1 MRCLNEPIARR
12 ANREDECT
20 GRFWEAR
27 FKCQKLDDEG
37 ATLACMTYVDLNPV
51 RAGMAETLEA
61 SDFTSAQDRTVARRA
76 RRQLD
81 GAPPRPT
88 PAQEPLLARARA
100 EATRD
105 SWLAPCPTAT
115 PSEFHP
121 EIPAAPRSELPPD
134 LLPEPRTGPS
144 PSVELRLPA
153 DPPSLL
159 AGLSEERYLE
169 LLDWTGR
176 QIRSGK
182 RGQLSPHLRP
192 MLERLDLDVGA
203 WIDNVGRYGGLF
215 QRLAGTVHR
224 LRELARS
231 IGRTSFHGRRGARRL
246 YA

>member
-1 MRCLNEPIARR
+1 MLAQV
-12 ANREDECT
+12 EDE
-20 GRFWEAR
+20 GRGR
-27 FKCQKLDDEG
+27 VG
-37 ATLACMTYVDLNPV
+37 GRTLSTCH
-51 RAGMAETLEA
+51 
-61 SDFTSAQDRTVARRA
+61 SAQ
-76 RRQLD
+76 
-81 GAPPRPT
+81 
-88 PAQEPLLARARA
+88 ARA

-105 SWLAPCPTAT
+105 SWPAPCPTAT

-182 RGQLSPHLRP
+182 RGQLPPHLRP

-215 QRLAGTVHR
+215 QRLAGKVHR